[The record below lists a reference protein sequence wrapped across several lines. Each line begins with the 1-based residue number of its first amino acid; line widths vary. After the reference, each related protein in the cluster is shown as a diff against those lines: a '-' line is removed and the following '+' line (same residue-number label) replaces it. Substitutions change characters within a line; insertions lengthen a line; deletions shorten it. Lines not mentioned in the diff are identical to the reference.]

1 MTKTAKAMLITV
13 VLLAVIFLTL
23 MAVASNGYGYV
34 GYYGYHRGP
43 SFFYWGG
50 PSIYHDRNNRGGSAG
65 GPSLR
70 GGGPGSGK

>member
-1 MTKTAKAMLITV
+1 MNKTGKAVLITSV
-13 VLLAVIFLTL
+13 ALGIIYFSLLSA
-23 MAVASNGYGYV
+23 AANGYGYM

-50 PSIYHDRNNRGGSAG
+50 PSTYYDRNVRSGSVSG
-65 GPSLR
+65 SGVR